1 VVFAT
6 SLAGA
11 GGIAA
16 AGTIASVAGATTLLG
31 SSTLGTVLGGVLV
44 TTTPIGW
51 VVGCTVAA
59 GAIGYCITKMV
70 QSGQKGDSSREK
82 HRKKY

>member
-1 VVFAT
+1 
-6 SLAGA
+6 
-11 GGIAA
+11 
-16 AGTIASVAGATTLLG
+16 
-31 SSTLGTVLGGVLV
+31 V

-59 GAIGYCITKMV
+59 GAIGYGVTKMV